1 MTDALRREGRARRA
15 GRARRDFVLRESRDP
30 RALAA
35 ILGRDRLHAAYA
47 LAQLDPEAFVHA
59 RYWLCEGPATS
70 APDGSGRVS
79 LVCHSRAGLGD
90 TTYVM
95 GPAEGVAHIL
105 SLHPGAYQTFITA
118 RPAHIEALESAY
130 RLRNPRTMRRMHV
143 TRDRFRAAPRTA
155 PGAAPGAAP
164 GPAFR
169 LRPTHVR
176 ALNRLYSSEG
186 APATYGARHLREG
199 CYYGIQHEGEL
210 LAVAGTHSLSAR
222 AGIAV
227 LGNVFTH
234 PAARGRGLATI
245 TTSAVTAVLL
255 AGQPDVVLSVEP
267 DNLPAVRAYRR
278 LGYRDA
284 GTIVEAQGQRR
295 VGSVT
300 TALRR
305 RLAAYRGRHAGV
317 EIVRG

>member
-30 RALAA
+30 RALSA

-59 RYWLCEGPATS
+59 RYWLCEGPAGS

-143 TRDRFRAAPRTA
+143 TRDRFR
-155 PGAAPGAAP
+155 AAPGAAP

-234 PAARGRGLATI
+234 PAARGRGLATL

-267 DNLPAVRAYRR
+267 ENGPAVRAYRR

-284 GTIVEAQGQRR
+284 GAIVEAQGQRR
-295 VGSVT
+295 AGSVT

-305 RLAAYRGRHAGV
+305 RLAAHRGRHQGV

>member
-47 LAQLDPEAFVHA
+47 LAQLDPEAFDHA
-59 RYWLCEGPATS
+59 RYWLCEGPAGS
-70 APDGSGRVS
+70 AADGTGRVS
-79 LVCHSRAGLGD
+79 LVCHSQAGLGD

-95 GPAEGVAHIL
+95 GPPEGVAHIL
-105 SLHPGAYQTFITA
+105 ALHPGAYQTFITA
-118 RPAHIEALESAY
+118 RPAHLEALASAY

-143 TRDRFRAAPRTA
+143 TRDNFLTA
-155 PGAAPGAAP
+155 PGVAPGP

-199 CYYGIQHEGEL
+199 CYYGVQHEGEL

-222 AGIAV
+222 AGVAV

-234 PAARGRGLATI
+234 PAARGRGLATL
-245 TTSAVTAVLL
+245 TTSAVTAALL
-255 AGQPDVVLSVEP
+255 AGHPDVVLSVEP
-267 DNLPAVRAYRR
+267 ENGPAVRAYRR

-284 GTIVEAQGQRR
+284 GAIVEAQGQRR
-295 VGSVT
+295 AGSVT

-305 RLAAYRGRHAGV
+305 RLAAHRGRHAGV